1 MKQVGEKVD
10 ARDLKMGT
18 WFEARVLKIVSPVA
32 QQNGD
37 SLSSSSS
44 HPPDHLYRVAY
55 DGSVTLTD
63 MKDYCNTV

>member
-10 ARDLKMGT
+10 ARDLKMGA

-37 SLSSSSS
+37 SLSSSS

-55 DGSVTLTD
+55 DGSVTSID
-63 MKDYCNTV
+63 NI